1 MFVLRI
7 QTWDLMLAQQ
17 SLSHLLS
24 SHLGL
29 FISCFASYIHYNNRK
44 LVECIVGI
52 MIRVKGKDLDTNPGS
67 DSNC

>member
-7 QTWDLMLAQQ
+7 QTWGLMLAQQ

-24 SHLGL
+24 SH

-44 LVECIVGI
+44 LVEYIVGI

-67 DSNC
+67 DSF